1 MRVDLSKSRSKG
13 RTAIVAVALFVLFGW
28 TFTARPGLPQQR
40 QGPGTIPS
48 QTPNSPFPPEA
59 EPGNEP
65 GTVDEQRN
73 PMLAQMR
80 KRQAAQRNAQRQKEM
95 VSDTNKLLALAA
107 QLKQEAAKNGQE
119 GPAPDVSKEA
129 DQIEKLA
136 KSVRDKMKAF

>member
-1 MRVDLSKSRSKG
+1 
-13 RTAIVAVALFVLFGW
+13 
-28 TFTARPGLPQQR
+28 
-40 QGPGTIPS
+40 
-48 QTPNSPFPPEA
+48 
-59 EPGNEP
+59 
-65 GTVDEQRN
+65 
-73 PMLAQMR
+73 MLAEMR
-80 KRQAAQRNAQRQKEM
+80 KRQAAQRNTQRQKEM